1 MRIVAGTSR
10 GRRLVVPDGTD
21 VRPTSDRVRES
32 VFNALYSLDD
42 AVDGATVLDLFA
54 GTGAL
59 GLEALSRGAAH
70 VTFVENN
77 REAAV
82 ALTTNIE
89 SLGYAQQCKVIR
101 SDARR
106 WLAGAPNTRFDI
118 ALLDPP
124 YAFAEWDSLLS
135 GLAAGL
141 AVVESDRAIDLP
153 PGWGLVRERRYG
165 TTVVQILRSLATL
178 E

>member
-1 MRIVAGTSR
+1 MPG
-10 GRRLVVPDGTD
+10 GTD

-42 AVDGATVLDLFA
+42 AVDGADVLDLFA

-59 GLEALSRGAAH
+59 GLEALSRGAVH

-77 REAAV
+77 REAAA
-82 ALTTNIE
+82 ALATNIDALGFGAE
-89 SLGYAQQCKVIR
+89 STVIR
-101 SDARR
+101 TDALR
-106 WLAGAPNTRFDI
+106 WLSRSVDYDI

-124 YAFAEWDSLLS
+124 YAFAEWDSVFSKLS
-135 GLAAGL
+135 ATL
-141 AVVESDRAIDLP
+141 AVVESDRSIELP
-153 PGWGLVRERRYG
+153 QGWELVRERRYG
-165 TTVVQILRSLATL
+165 TTVVQILRTLATL